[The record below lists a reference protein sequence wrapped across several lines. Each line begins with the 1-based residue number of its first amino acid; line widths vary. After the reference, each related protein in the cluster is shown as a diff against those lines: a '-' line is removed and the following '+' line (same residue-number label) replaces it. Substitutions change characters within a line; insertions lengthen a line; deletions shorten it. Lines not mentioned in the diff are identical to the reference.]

1 MRHGEWDLWEEGV
14 SAPSASS
21 SLPAEVDPLDE
32 LAKNNHCFISDL
44 RLDPLLRREA
54 LRQLMECADSV
65 YTIHQWQ
72 EAVNYLTETDLRFKS
87 ATEAKHYA
95 RHYLENQPRGR
106 RS

>member
-1 MRHGEWDLWEEGV
+1 MIHRKQKAQGRG
-14 SAPSASS
+14 ATPQPSPLRA
-21 SLPAEVDPLDE
+21 DPLDE
-32 LAKNNHCFISDL
+32 LAEKNHCFISDL

-72 EAVNYLTETDLRFKS
+72 EAVNYQTETDLRFKS